1 MYTAEPDATGTA
13 YDEINSL
20 IYLDDVQNA
29 PTAPEGSTLAKMAGF
44 LTSIGEYNPVE
55 RMLGKETFMQK
66 MGEVPTLLMG
76 LGLLASPQKAATKL
90 EKTVTL
96 YRGVNK
102 WFPGRMVKEGKF
114 FGRQQVG
121 ESVDKKVGEIIKKAQ
136 DTIYVTPERETA
148 EFYATYSGG
157 VKRMKTPPDAV
168 VLEFEVPV
176 SYLEKHANISHGTYS
191 APYEYRVKGGLPKRF
206 FRKKH
211 NVGQAGYERVKKKYY
226 GFQPKDPRK

>member
-1 MYTAEPDATGTA
+1 MSDRFPQMYTAEPDATGTA

-76 LGLLASPQKAATKL
+76 LGLLASPQKA
-90 EKTVTL
+90 EKTMTL

-102 WFPGRMVKEGKF
+102 WFPGKMVKKGKF
-114 FGRQQVG
+114 KG
-121 ESVDKKVGEIIKKAQ
+121 KKYERRTGDYPTADLSGSTTDV
-136 DTIYVTPERETA
+136 TYVTPRRGIA
-148 EFYATYSGG
+148 EHYAGFTRGIHRSKIGS
-157 VKRMKTPPDAV
+157 DAV
-168 VLEFEVPV
+168 VLEFEVPL
-176 SYLEKHANISHGTYS
+176 SYLKKHGEVTSKSTKTA
-191 APYEYRVKGGLPKRF
+191 YEYRIRGGIPKKF
-206 FRKKH
+206 FKKVH
-211 NVGQAGYERVKKKYY
+211 KIGE
-226 GFQPKDPRK
+226 

>member
-1 MYTAEPDATGTA
+1 
-13 YDEINSL
+13 
-20 IYLDDVQNA
+20 
-29 PTAPEGSTLAKMAGF
+29 
-44 LTSIGEYNPVE
+44 
-55 RMLGKETFMQK
+55 
-66 MGEVPTLLMG
+66 MG

-136 DTIYVTPERETA
+136 DAIYVTPDRKIA
-148 EFYATYSGG
+148 EFYTGFEGG
-157 VKRMKTPPDAV
+157 IERMKTPSGAV
-168 VLEFEVPV
+168 VLEFEVPL
-176 SYLEKHANISHGTYS
+176 SYLKKHATSQG
-191 APYEYRVKGGLPKRF
+191 YEYRVKGGLPKRF

-211 NVGQAGYERVKKKYY
+211 NVEK
-226 GFQPKDPRK
+226 